1 MGYFWSNDSCCLELY
16 VEQGSEPLPG
26 LTEKECWYQLMS
38 VTGVDDEVYGQ
49 GEVMCAIFLPLGLS
63 VRWPSGR
70 SACLP
75 RFCADSQMVPFSADI
90 LTLSKWFHLFVL
102 GFWFWLGFGFKIL
115 WLISSQ
121 TTNALLWRTEGCV
134 LVWVSPGEYLRQ
146 DSSAND
152 LNREVKDT
160 DRVCY

>member
-1 MGYFWSNDSCCLELY
+1 
-16 VEQGSEPLPG
+16 
-26 LTEKECWYQLMS
+26 MS

-49 GEVMCAIFLPLGLS
+49 GEVMCAMFLPLGLS
-63 VRWPSGR
+63 VRGPSGR

-90 LTLSKWFHLFVL
+90 LTLSKWFCLFVL

-115 WLISSQ
+115 WLINSQ

-134 LVWVSPGEYLRQ
+134 LV
-146 DSSAND
+146 
-152 LNREVKDT
+152 
-160 DRVCY
+160 